1 FQRLDPPGDREIA
14 RRVELLVVLL
24 PEVRADLPVARR
36 QLGELRSG
44 HGQFPEVFYFQH
56 VLRDDLAVGG
66 GQSGCHPGPLRAQLR
81 RGEREGEGEGES
93 EERCPAEGKGSC
105 VVRACETH
113 QSSSWSSGKGI
124 RRRTRR
130 VTAGARRP

>member
-1 FQRLDPPGDREIA
+1 
-14 RRVELLVVLL
+14 
-24 PEVRADLPVARR
+24 
-36 QLGELRSG
+36 
-44 HGQFPEVFYFQH
+44 
-56 VLRDDLAVGG
+56 LAVGG
-66 GQSGCHPGPLRAQLR
+66 GQSGRHPGPLRAQLR

-130 VTAGARRP
+130 VTAGARRPCPRAALPECTGNRAAVFPFGGVVWRGAVHRAGGTRTAFPSGAA